1 MTLQQHLRNRI
12 RSFAEWRFAPPHP
25 QLSRSLVKFGSD
37 YGGYCLDLS
46 AIDSSAVVY
55 SLGIGEDIS
64 FDLSLIER
72 FGVNVEAF
80 DPTPKVRKWL
90 ASQTLPPEFH
100 FHPEGIA
107 RHDGEEAFYLP
118 PREDWVSHSII
129 PARQYANQSVRL
141 PVLRLSTAMKRL
153 GHSHLDILKMDIEG
167 AEYAVIEDIVSSE
180 IPINQLLVEF
190 HHRLSSL
197 GTKKTGQA
205 LALLDQYGMKICY
218 VCPRKEIFTFVRGI

>member
-1 MTLQQHLRNRI
+1 
-12 RSFAEWRFAPPHP
+12 
-25 QLSRSLVKFGSD
+25 
-37 YGGYCLDLS
+37 
-46 AIDSSAVVY
+46 
-55 SLGIGEDIS
+55 
-64 FDLSLIER
+64 
-72 FGVNVEAF
+72 
-80 DPTPKVRKWL
+80 
-90 ASQTLPPEFH
+90 LPPEFH

-129 PARQYANQSVRL
+129 PARQYANQTVRL

-153 GHSHLDILKMDIEG
+153 GHSQIDILKMDIEG

-218 VCPRKEIFTFVRGI
+218 VCPRKEIFTFVREV